1 MMQIRVGLGY
11 DIHPFEEGRKLI
23 LGGVPID
30 YFKGLKGHSD
40 ADCLSHAIA
49 DALLGAMGLSDIG
62 HYFPDTDA
70 RYKDMNSQG
79 ILVKCK
85 EELNRLG
92 WVIANIDAMIIAQE
106 PKIAPY
112 IDSMKVVMAKSLEIE
127 PTRLGIKAT
136 TNERIG
142 DIGRG
147 AGIAVHAVAL
157 INKG

>member
-1 MMQIRVGLGY
+1 MQIRVGLGY

-23 LGGVPID
+23 LGGVSID
-30 YFKGLKGHSD
+30 YLKGLKGHSD

-49 DALLGAMGLSDIG
+49 DALLGAMGLADIG

-85 EELNRLG
+85 EELSRLG

-112 IDSMKVVMAKSLEIE
+112 MDSMKVVMAKSLEIE

>member
-1 MMQIRVGLGY
+1 MQIRVGLGY